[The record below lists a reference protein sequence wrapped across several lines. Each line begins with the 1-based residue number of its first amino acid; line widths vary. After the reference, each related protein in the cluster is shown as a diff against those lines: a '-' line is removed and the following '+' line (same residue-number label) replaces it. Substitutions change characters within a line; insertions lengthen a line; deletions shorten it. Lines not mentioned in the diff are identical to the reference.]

1 MTNKKSNQ
9 TGFSFIKAGVFAAI
23 ALGLT
28 FTSAWA
34 QPEVTFHGQFRVNY
48 YVDSRTNTEDFMDG
62 DARAHRLRFRPTWDV
77 AFQDD
82 VKLHIQFN
90 IGHIKEEWGNHN
102 LEQSGGPAFG
112 LRHGFISAPLSDSIT
127 GIAGIVPVSD
137 KFGDTLF
144 SGDWD
149 FNPIALVF
157 LGKSGNIDWR
167 FGTAKIVEGSENE
180 KTGAAPQTDT
190 QDDIDVLVL
199 DVDSGAFG
207 GSVYA
212 FTGGKDNA
220 DLPKLSLTIY
230 GVRWAGEFGS
240 TKLNAFVM
248 GSSFSTDVGN
258 VINAAEKVEASGFAA
273 KVEGKLPMGD
283 NTVGLLAI
291 YAQGDKKFGTSESA
305 GSFITPMSLIGAH
318 GYYGYTGKLN
328 IQGPTDTGIDDPV
341 NIDGGA
347 YSNANLGRGLMTVQA
362 NVSISGSNKLSYY
375 VAVGMFQSVDAPAGA
390 SKDIGTDIY
399 VQGKYNIGSNLNL
412 EFGAD
417 LASLGKGHHRSTD
430 LAAEKS
436 RSITTVFSRLQLEW

>member
-1 MTNKKSNQ
+1 MIKNKRNQ
-9 TGFSFIKAGVFAAI
+9 TGFSLIKAGLLAAI
-23 ALGLT
+23 ALGVT

-48 YVDSRTNTEDFMDG
+48 YMDSRTNSEDFGDG

-90 IGHIKEEWGNHN
+90 IGHIKETWGNHN

-112 LRHGFISAPLSDSIT
+112 LRHGYISAPLSDNIT
-127 GIAGIVPVSD
+127 GIAGVVPVSD

-149 FNPIALVF
+149 FNPVATVL
-157 LGKSGNIDWR
+157 LGKSGNLDWR
-167 FGTAKIVEGSENE
+167 FGTAKIAEGSENE
-180 KTGAAPQTDT
+180 KAGATDT
-190 QDDIDVLVL
+190 QDDIDVIVL
-199 DVDSGAFG
+199 DVDSGGFG
-207 GSVYA
+207 GSIYH
-212 FTGGKDNA
+212 FIGGKNHA
-220 DLPKLSLTIY
+220 DLPELSFSLY

-240 TKLNAFVM
+240 TKLNAFVV
-248 GSSFSTDVGN
+248 GSSFSTTGSAAAPNTFGAFDV
-258 VINAAEKVEASGFAA
+258 KSSGFA
-273 KVEGKLPMGD
+273 GKLEAKLPVGE
-283 NTVGLLAI
+283 NTLGILGIFAT
-291 YAQGDKKFGTSESA
+291 GDKKFGTNESA

-341 NIDGGA
+341 NIDGGS
-347 YSNANLGRGLMTVQA
+347 YGNGNLGRGLMTLQA
-362 NVSISGSNKLSYY
+362 NLSIPGSNKLSYY
-375 VAVGMFQSVDAPAGA
+375 VAVGWFQSVDAPASG

-412 EFGAD
+412 EFGVDYA
-417 LASLGKGHHRSTD
+417 ALGKGSHYATEAGVD
-430 LAAEKS
+430 KS
-436 RSITTVFSRLQLEW
+436 RNITTIFSRLQLEW